1 LVPRGR
7 AARNGSVPMIETIGI
22 IEQAVPR
29 YSFSAKMKRLHLFM
43 AAACGLLFSICV
55 AGSLP
60 GGADWDWKVLVPAVA
75 VLFPVSFLPGILW
88 HDAGQQQK
96 RDAALTLPWMV
107 LLVALIPWAAVL
119 SGRLGMPLRDG
130 LFASMDGH
138 LGFSIPTIVGWMSA
152 HAQIGAILD
161 HSYPLLF
168 LLLPVAA
175 VLPAAMGLSPAAER
189 FLVANTIAF
198 LAAFPVFA
206 SLPAIGPWAG
216 YQLAGTAEQRA
227 CEMAIATIR
236 SGHPATGAGIVC
248 FPSFHV
254 VWAVLSAAALWPI
267 KPLRIPASILACLVV
282 ISTVTTGWHYVVDSL
297 AGLVLAAIALICADR
312 FLGSQ

>member
-1 LVPRGR
+1 M
-7 AARNGSVPMIETIGI
+7 SETIETIGT

-43 AAACGLLFSICV
+43 TAACGLLFSVCV
-55 AGSLP
+55 AGSLS
-60 GGADWDWKVLVPAVA
+60 GGADSDWKVLVPAVG
-75 VLFPVSFLPGILW
+75 VLFPVSFLPSILW
-88 HDAGQQQK
+88 HDAGQHQK
-96 RDAALTLPWMV
+96 RDAALTLPWSV

-119 SGRLGMPLRDG
+119 SGRLDMPLRDG
-130 LFASMDGH
+130 LFASMDRH
-138 LGFSIPTIVGWMSA
+138 LGFSVPSIVEWMST
-152 HAQIGAILD
+152 HSQIGAVLD

-175 VLPAAMGLSPAAER
+175 VLPAAMGLSPTAER

-206 SLPAIGPWAG
+206 LLPAIGPWAG
-216 YQLAGTAEQRA
+216 YHLTGTAEQRA
-227 CEMAIATIR
+227 CEIAIATIR
-236 SGHPATGAGIVC
+236 TGHPATGAGIVC

-267 KPLRIPASILACLVV
+267 KPLRIPATILACLIV
-282 ISTVTTGWHYVVDSL
+282 ISTVTTGWHYVVDSAAGLAL
-297 AGLVLAAIALICADR
+297 AGISLACAER
-312 FLGSQ
+312 FLRQSNKV